1 MSRGMSNEL
10 ISLINSSFL
19 ELHGGLKDAQLVLLI
34 NCTDG
39 SASTVSCS

>member
-19 ELHGGLKDAQLVLLI
+19 ELHGGLKDAQVVI